1 MPRTLMILSGLW
13 FSLLSSTMPGSTGS
27 RIAGTHP
34 VYEDMKLTTVSTG
47 SHHPNC
53 PVLLWCTVHK
63 VFFVRVILSPSKV
76 AHFHHLNAFLF
87 LVVVVLVRY
96 WHKAVWIVCFQHLH
110 LRIILF
116 LLFSFKYDYSAP
128 KSHFNN
134 VFSEKW
140 TCKSSFHFCPCSATV
155 LLYCFLVCPSD

>member
-1 MPRTLMILSGLW
+1 
-13 FSLLSSTMPGSTGS
+13 
-27 RIAGTHP
+27 
-34 VYEDMKLTTVSTG
+34 MKLTTVSTG

-76 AHFHHLNAFLF
+76 AHFHHLNAFLY
-87 LVVVVLVRY
+87 LVVVVLVCY

-140 TCKSSFHFCPCSATV
+140 TCRSSFNFYPCSATL